1 MTTIPEN
8 TISVYITSKD
18 SGQKVDQVNLSHL
31 LTEKNIES
39 STIKLN
45 KYKIRQKIMG
55 VGGAFTEAAA
65 SIYYKLDNEKKEE
78 IIQAYFGINGNGYT
92 MGRTHIN
99 SCDFSLGNYTYCDTP
114 GDMELQHFS
123 ISRDRKMLIPF
134 IKNAIEEAET
144 PVQIMASPWSPPAWM
159 KTNGQMNHGG
169 KLKEEFRDTWA
180 IYYCKYINAY

>member
-45 KYKIRQKIMG
+45 KNKIRQEIMG
-55 VGGAFTEAAA
+55 FGGAFTEAAA

-78 IIQAYFGINGNGYT
+78 IIQAYFGTNGNGYT

-99 SCDFSLGNYTYCDTP
+99 SCDFSLGN
-114 GDMELQHFS
+114 
-123 ISRDRKMLIPF
+123 
-134 IKNAIEEAET
+134 
-144 PVQIMASPWSPPAWM
+144 
-159 KTNGQMNHGG
+159 
-169 KLKEEFRDTWA
+169 
-180 IYYCKYINAY
+180 